1 MARIKPINKYKT
13 VVLGDSSVGKSSIGM
28 RFTSNKFNS
37 FEEPTIGASFIT
49 RALEL
54 EGNKFSFEIWDTAG
68 QERYR
73 SLAPMYYRNAVFA
86 IVVYDITSYESYDN
100 AKVWINE
107 VMIKEFTH
115 VIILVGNK
123 IDLNSERKVS
133 EEEAEKYTK
142 ENNILFI
149 ETSAK
154 SGENIEKVF
163 INIIKM
169 YNTLDIKENN
179 IENDVNLN
187 DKPLRKKWFFGLC

>member
-1 MARIKPINKYKT
+1 MDRIKPINKYKT

-28 RFTSNKFNS
+28 RFTNNRFNS
-37 FEEPTIGASFIT
+37 LQEPTIGASFIT
-49 RALEL
+49 GSIDLDD
-54 EGNKFSFEIWDTAG
+54 NPVCFEIWDTAG

-86 IVVYDITSYESYDN
+86 IVVYDITSYESYNN
-100 AKVWINE
+100 AKLWINE
-107 VMIKEFTH
+107 VMIKGFTH

-123 IDLNSERKVS
+123 IDLDSKRKVS
-133 EEEAEKYTK
+133 KDEAKKYTK
-142 ENNILFI
+142 ENKLLFI

-163 INIIKM
+163 INIIKK

-179 IENDVNLN
+179 IENHVNLN
-187 DKPLRKKWFFGLC
+187 DTPIRKKW

>member
-133 EEEAEKYTK
+133 EEEAEKYAK

-179 IENDVNLN
+179 IENEVNLN

>member
-179 IENDVNLN
+179 IENEVNLN